1 MSDRGQDITL
11 KGKRTSF
18 SAYGDFGESEKKRL
32 VYVVIIVQMSIEIHH
47 TKTPYIE
54 KNVVSK

>member
-18 SAYGDFGESEKKRL
+18 SAYGDLGESEKKRL
-32 VYVVIIVQMSIEIHH
+32 IYVVVIIQMSIEIHH

-54 KNVVSK
+54 KM